1 DIEDYY
7 NISEFEDYFQS
18 NSGKVLISAINRSDS
33 KGDQDLY
40 VSFRT
45 GENSWSKP
53 ENLGSVINTSKIEYS
68 PFLASDNKTLYFSS
82 NGHSGF
88 GESDIFFSKKLDD
101 TWTNWSFPINLGESI
116 NSVNWDGYYTISAK
130 GDYAYFISTSGTVN
144 EADFDPDNEDIYRIS
159 LAKEAQPGP
168 VVMISGTVLNTKT
181 NKPLKADIFYESV
194 PTKDE
199 EGMASTDPENG
210 NYKIALPA
218 GKKYNIRAEVDGYIA
233 FNRYEDFTMIDEYTE
248 ITKDLDLTPMIID
261 ETIELKNILFAL
273 NKADLLPES
282 LPELEQLVALLNE
295 NNTLEIGLN
304 GHTDNTGTASINL
317 KLSESR
323 ALAVMN
329 YLLQNGIDKNRL
341 GYAGYGETRPITD
354 NDSPESREKNRR
366 VEIKVLKI

>member
-1 DIEDYY
+1 
-7 NISEFEDYFQS
+7 
-18 NSGKVLISAINRSDS
+18 
-33 KGDQDLY
+33 
-40 VSFRT
+40 
-45 GENSWSKP
+45 
-53 ENLGSVINTSKIEYS
+53 
-68 PFLASDNKTLYFSS
+68 
-82 NGHSGF
+82 
-88 GESDIFFSKKLDD
+88 
-101 TWTNWSFPINLGESI
+101 
-116 NSVNWDGYYTISAK
+116 
-130 GDYAYFISTSGTVN
+130 
-144 EADFDPDNEDIYRIS
+144 
-159 LAKEAQPGP
+159 
-168 VVMISGTVLNTKT
+168 
-181 NKPLKADIFYESV
+181 
-194 PTKDE
+194 
-199 EGMASTDPENG
+199 MASTDPENG
-210 NYKIALPA
+210 TYKIALPA

-282 LPELEQLVALLNE
+282 LPELEQLVTLLNE
-295 NNTLEIGLN
+295 NNTLEIELN

-366 VEIKVLKI
+366 VEIKVLNI